1 MKSFGKALAGALL
14 LATGTAGAAAAK
26 PSQATENNKYIC
38 ESAARHME
46 QIEGVP
52 AHLLT
57 AISLAE
63 TGRWDAAKGET
74 FAWPWTVTA
83 EGQGRY
89 FPTKAAAI
97 DAVKELKARGVGNID
112 VGCMQINLHYHAD
125 AFGSLD
131 QALDP
136 TINIAYATGFLHER
150 FKATGSWTQAAAAY
164 HSFTPDKNR
173 AYKIKVL
180 RLWSEA
186 RKHDAATAV
195 AAAEADD
202 TAPVKPPAVVPAL
215 PVATGPADVT
225 TGDIP
230 APASE
235 LAATIDRA
243 RTDLLNK
250 ALEARRRGAQ
260 VVADASHRLTQLDAW
275 RSKQFA
281 DNGQHLA
288 IMRRAEK
295 ETERRL
301 TLAGIRPHASAFADN
316 RRSQLEAWRASLPP
330 APNVSAIEDAGS

>member
-1 MKSFGKALAGALL
+1 MRSFGKALAGALL
-14 LATGTAGAAAAK
+14 LALGTAGAAAAK
-26 PSQATENNKYIC
+26 PSQAIENNKYIC

-46 QIEGVP
+46 QVEGVP

-63 TGRWDAAKGET
+63 TGRWDADKGET

-83 EGQGRY
+83 EGQGHY

-97 DAVKELKARGVGNID
+97 EAVKKLKARGVGNID

-131 QALDP
+131 QAFDP

-150 FKATGSWTQAAAAY
+150 FNATGSWIQAAAAY

-180 RLWSEA
+180 RLWNEV
-186 RKHDAATAV
+186 RKHDATSDVASAETGEPTPTA
-195 AAAEADD
+195 
-202 TAPVKPPAVVPAL
+202 AVVAPL
-215 PVATGPADVT
+215 PIAPGPVDVT
-225 TGDIP
+225 TGDVP

-260 VVADASHRLTQLDAW
+260 AIADASHRLTQLDAW

-301 TLAGIRPHASAFADN
+301 TLAGIRPHGAVFAEN
-316 RRSQLEAWRASLPP
+316 RRSQLAAWRASLPP